1 MFFEPLCFL
10 QNRAFTNLQ
19 FCFKKIKYTV
29 EEIFHKK
36 RKVLSVK
43 TNRRQ
48 LLRKTLGEMVATN
61 EHKSRK
67 VKNKN
72 KRYDRPRYF
81 H

>member
-1 MFFEPLCFL
+1 M
-10 QNRAFTNLQ
+10 
-19 FCFKKIKYTV
+19 

-36 RKVLSVK
+36 RKVFSVK

-48 LLRKTLGEMVATN
+48 LLRKTLGEMLSTN

-72 KRYDRPRYF
+72 KRYLDLDTFTDLSKCREQLIIDISSDAIIFLPRF
-81 H
+81 C

>member
-1 MFFEPLCFL
+1 M
-10 QNRAFTNLQ
+10 NRFV
-19 FCFKKIKYTV
+19 FCKIELSLTYNFVLKYTV

-36 RKVLSVK
+36 GKVFSVK

-72 KRYDRPRYF
+72 K
-81 H
+81 